1 MTLSLRGKLLATSLG
16 VVLLMAS
23 LLGIVAFHTLKSRTM
38 SAIQSEAVNYGH
50 AYSVAIGDWMADRK
64 NTVHALVNLIADN
77 PQAELVPHLKQAYTS
92 GGFGLTYFGSTQGVM
107 TRQDPSL
114 NTGNYDPR
122 ERPWYQDAVK
132 AGQLIVTAPYVS
144 VTMQKLVVTLSEP
157 VLHQGELVGAVGA
170 NLALDKLIDEVL
182 AMQVQGEGYAMLL
195 DSSGL
200 IVGHPNK
207 ELALKQIGELSPD
220 LSAATFQQWGRENN
234 ELHAATLDGRDVLL
248 AVQPVAGTDWLL
260 AMVMYRDVLEAPLA
274 TLLWQL
280 VGLTLVLMLVFS
292 ALLTAMFKYLFAD
305 LGRVAGALHDIA
317 HGEGDLTVHI
327 NTRSKDE
334 VGQLAESFNQF
345 VARLHGIVSRLRDV
359 TVELAAQSRAQ
370 AAGAQSRSQRVRQ
383 QQDEIV
389 MVATAVTEMASATQ
403 EIAGNAEFAA
413 TTSGD
418 AVKLAVAGQ
427 SQVGQS
433 QRSITGLAD
442 EVADASQIIVELDAH
457 AQKISGILATI
468 SGIAEQTNLLAL
480 NAAIEAARAGEQGR
494 GFAVVADEV
503 RVLSRRT
510 HDSTDE
516 IQQMIETLQQ
526 TTRRAVSGM
535 ETSRQLAGTSVEDA
549 ESANL
554 SLGQINEAIGAISD
568 MATQIAA
575 AAEEQTSVTSE
586 ISRNTENIRHVSQEL
601 AEQANQE
608 AAQAAELKGLTE
620 RLEQEIGRFRLRS
633 SGERP

>member
-157 VLHQGELVGAVGA
+157 VRHQGELVGAVGA

-182 AMQVQGEGYAMLL
+182 AMQVQGDGYAMLL

-207 ELALKQIGELSPD
+207 ELALKQIAELSPD

-418 AVKLAVAGQ
+418 AVKLAVSGQ

-526 TTRRAVSGM
+526 TTRRAVGGM

-549 ESANL
+549 ESANQ
-554 SLGQINEAIGAISD
+554 SLARINEAIGSISD

-586 ISRNTENIRHVSQEL
+586 ISRNTENIRHVSQKL

-620 RLEQEIGRFRLRS
+620 RLEQEIGRFRL
-633 SGERP
+633 

>member
-157 VLHQGELVGAVGA
+157 VRHQGELVGAVGA

-182 AMQVQGEGYAMLL
+182 AMQVQGDGYAMLL

-370 AAGAQSRSQRVRQ
+370 AVGAQSRSQRVRQ

-418 AVKLAVAGQ
+418 AVKLAVSGQ

-526 TTRRAVSGM
+526 TTRRAVGGM

-549 ESANL
+549 ESANQ
-554 SLGQINEAIGAISD
+554 SLARINEAIGSISD

-608 AAQAAELKGLTE
+608 AVQAAELKGLTE
-620 RLEQEIGRFRLRS
+620 RLEQEIGRFRL
-633 SGERP
+633 

>member
-370 AAGAQSRSQRVRQ
+370 TAGAQSRSQRVRQ

-620 RLEQEIGRFRLRS
+620 RLEQEIGRFRL
-633 SGERP
+633 

>member
-132 AGQLIVTAPYVS
+132 AGQLIVTTPYVS

-207 ELALKQIGELSPD
+207 ELALKQIAELSPD

-620 RLEQEIGRFRLRS
+620 RLEQEIGRFRL
-633 SGERP
+633 

>member
-132 AGQLIVTAPYVS
+132 AGQLIVTTPYVS

-157 VLHQGELVGAVGA
+157 VRHQGELVGAVGA

-220 LSAATFQQWGRENN
+220 LSAATFQQWGHENN

-248 AVQPVAGTDWLL
+248 AVQPVPGTDWLL

-274 TLLWQL
+274 SLLWQL

-327 NTRSKDE
+327 DTRSQDE
-334 VGQLAESFNQF
+334 VGQLARNFNQF

-370 AAGAQSRSQRVRQ
+370 AAGAHSRSQRVRQ

-413 TTSGD
+413 TTSGE

-442 EVADASQIIVELDAH
+442 EVADASQIINELDAH

-526 TTRRAVSGM
+526 TTRRAVGGM

-549 ESANL
+549 ESANQ
-554 SLGQINEAIGAISD
+554 SLARINEAIGSISD

-608 AAQAAELKGLTE
+608 AAQAAELKALTE
-620 RLEQEIGRFRLRS
+620 RLEQEIGRFRL
-633 SGERP
+633 

>member
-50 AYSVAIGDWMADRK
+50 AYSVAIGEWMTDRK
-64 NTVHALVNLIADN
+64 NTVHALVNLISDN

-92 GGFGLTYFGSTQGVM
+92 GGFGLTYFGSAQGVM

-157 VLHQGELVGAVGA
+157 VRHQGELVGAVGA

-182 AMQVQGEGYAMLL
+182 AMKVQGEGYAMLL

-248 AVQPVAGTDWLL
+248 AVQPVPGTDWLL

-274 TLLWQL
+274 SLLWQL
-280 VGLTLVLMLVFS
+280 VGLTLLLMLVFS

-327 NTRSKDE
+327 DTRSQDE
-334 VGQLAESFNQF
+334 VGQLARNFNQF

-370 AAGAQSRSQRVRQ
+370 AAGAHSRSQRVRQ

-413 TTSGD
+413 TTSGE

-442 EVADASQIIVELDAH
+442 EVADASQIINELDAH

-526 TTRRAVSGM
+526 TTRRAVGGM

-549 ESANL
+549 ESANQ
-554 SLGQINEAIGAISD
+554 SLARINEAIGSISD

-586 ISRNTENIRHVSQEL
+586 ISRNTENIRHVSQAL

-608 AAQAAELKGLTE
+608 AAQAAELKALTE
-620 RLEQEIGRFRLRS
+620 RLEQEIGRFRL
-633 SGERP
+633 

>member
-144 VTMQKLVVTLSEP
+144 ITMQKLVVTLSEP
-157 VLHQGELVGAVGA
+157 VRHQGELVGAVGA

-220 LSAATFQQWGRENN
+220 LSAATFLQWGRENN

-248 AVQPVAGTDWLL
+248 AVQPVPGTDWLL

-274 TLLWQL
+274 SLLWQL

-327 NTRSKDE
+327 DTRSQDE
-334 VGQLAESFNQF
+334 VGQLARNFNQF

-370 AAGAQSRSQRVRQ
+370 AAGAHSRSQRVRQ

-413 TTSGD
+413 TTATD
-418 AVKLAVAGQ
+418 AVALAVAGQ

-442 EVADASQIIVELDAH
+442 EVADASQIINELDAH

-526 TTRRAVSGM
+526 TTRRAVGGM

-549 ESANL
+549 ESANQ
-554 SLGQINEAIGAISD
+554 SLARINEAIGSISD

-608 AAQAAELKGLTE
+608 AAQAAELKALTE
-620 RLEQEIGRFRLRS
+620 RLEQEIGRFRL
-633 SGERP
+633 

>member
-274 TLLWQL
+274 SLLWQL

-413 TTSGD
+413 STSGD

-620 RLEQEIGRFRLRS
+620 RLEQEIGRFRL
-633 SGERP
+633 

>member
-64 NTVHALVNLIADN
+64 NAVHALVNLIADN

-157 VLHQGELVGAVGA
+157 VRHQGELVGAVGA

-182 AMQVQGEGYAMLL
+182 AMQVQGDGYAMLL

-418 AVKLAVAGQ
+418 AVKLAVSGQ

-526 TTRRAVSGM
+526 TTRRAVGGM

-549 ESANL
+549 ESANQ
-554 SLGQINEAIGAISD
+554 SLARINEAIGSISD

-620 RLEQEIGRFRLRS
+620 RLEQEVGRFRL
-633 SGERP
+633 

>member
-248 AVQPVAGTDWLL
+248 AVQPVPGTDWLL

-274 TLLWQL
+274 SLLWQL

-327 NTRSKDE
+327 DTRSQDE
-334 VGQLAESFNQF
+334 VGQLARNFNQF

-370 AAGAQSRSQRVRQ
+370 AAGAHSRSQRVRQ

-413 TTSGD
+413 TTSGE

-442 EVADASQIIVELDAH
+442 EVADASQIINELDAH

-620 RLEQEIGRFRLRS
+620 RLEQEIGRFRL
-633 SGERP
+633 

>member
-248 AVQPVAGTDWLL
+248 AVQPVPGTDWLL

-274 TLLWQL
+274 SLLWQL
-280 VGLTLVLMLVFS
+280 VGLTLALMLVFS

-327 NTRSKDE
+327 DTRSQDE
-334 VGQLAESFNQF
+334 VGQLARNFNQF

-370 AAGAQSRSQRVRQ
+370 AAGAHSRSQRVRQ

-413 TTSGD
+413 TTSGE

-442 EVADASQIIVELDAH
+442 EVADASQIINELDAH

-526 TTRRAVSGM
+526 TTRRAVGGM

-549 ESANL
+549 ESANQ
-554 SLGQINEAIGAISD
+554 SLARINEAIGSISD

-608 AAQAAELKGLTE
+608 AARAAELKALTE
-620 RLEQEIGRFRLRS
+620 RLEQEIGRFRL
-633 SGERP
+633 

>member
-23 LLGIVAFHTLKSRTM
+23 LLGIVAFYTLKSRTM

-207 ELALKQIGELSPD
+207 ELALKQIAELSPD

-620 RLEQEIGRFRLRS
+620 RLEQEIGRFRL
-633 SGERP
+633 

>member
-132 AGQLIVTAPYVS
+132 AEQLIVTAPYVS

-157 VLHQGELVGAVGA
+157 VRHQGELVGAVGA

-248 AVQPVAGTDWLL
+248 AVQPVPGTDWLL

-274 TLLWQL
+274 SLLWQL

-327 NTRSKDE
+327 DTRSQDE
-334 VGQLAESFNQF
+334 VGQLARNFNQF

-370 AAGAQSRSQRVRQ
+370 AAGAHSRSQRVRQ

-413 TTSGD
+413 TTSGE

-442 EVADASQIIVELDAH
+442 EVADASQIINELDAH

-526 TTRRAVSGM
+526 TTHRAVGGM

-549 ESANL
+549 ESANQ
-554 SLGQINEAIGAISD
+554 SLARINEAIGSISD

-608 AAQAAELKGLTE
+608 AAQAAELKALTE
-620 RLEQEIGRFRLRS
+620 RLEQEIGRFRL
-633 SGERP
+633 

>member
-220 LSAATFQQWGRENN
+220 LSTATFQQWGRENN
-234 ELHAATLDGRDVLL
+234 ELHAASLDGRDVLL
-248 AVQPVAGTDWLL
+248 AVQPVPGTDWLL

-274 TLLWQL
+274 SLLWQL

-620 RLEQEIGRFRLRS
+620 RLEQEIGRFRL
-633 SGERP
+633 

>member
-248 AVQPVAGTDWLL
+248 AVQPVPGTDWLL

-274 TLLWQL
+274 SLLWQL

-359 TVELAAQSRAQ
+359 TVELAAQSRSQ

-620 RLEQEIGRFRLRS
+620 RLELEIGRFRL
-633 SGERP
+633 

>member
-1 MTLSLRGKLLATSLG
+1 
-16 VVLLMAS
+16 
-23 LLGIVAFHTLKSRTM
+23 
-38 SAIQSEAVNYGH
+38 
-50 AYSVAIGDWMADRK
+50 
-64 NTVHALVNLIADN
+64 
-77 PQAELVPHLKQAYTS
+77 
-92 GGFGLTYFGSTQGVM
+92 
-107 TRQDPSL
+107 
-114 NTGNYDPR
+114 
-122 ERPWYQDAVK
+122 
-132 AGQLIVTAPYVS
+132 
-144 VTMQKLVVTLSEP
+144 
-157 VLHQGELVGAVGA
+157 
-170 NLALDKLIDEVL
+170 L
-182 AMQVQGEGYAMLL
+182 AMRVQGDGYAMLL
-195 DSSGL
+195 DKSGL
-200 IVGHPNK
+200 IVAHPNK
-207 ELALKQIGELSPD
+207 DLALKKSQDLAPELDANRLVGMSQQGGLQAVQIG
-220 LSAATFQQWGRENN
+220 
-234 ELHAATLDGRDVLL
+234 GRDTKMLVL
-248 AVQPVAGTDWLL
+248 PIPNTDWLL
-260 AMVMYRDVLEAPLA
+260 AMVMHEDVLMAPLQS
-274 TLLWQL
+274 LLLQL
-280 VGLTLVLMLVFS
+280 SLISAGLILVFGLVLTS
-292 ALLTAMFKYLFAD
+292 TFKYLFQD

-359 TVELAAQSRAQ
+359 TVELAAQSRTQ
-370 AAGAQSRSQRVRQ
+370 AAGALARSQRVRQ

-442 EVADASQIIVELDAH
+442 EVADASQIINELDAH

-503 RVLSRRT
+503 RVLSKRT

-526 TTRRAVSGM
+526 TTRRAVGGM

-549 ESANL
+549 EAANQSL
-554 SLGQINEAIGAISD
+554 SLINQAIGSISD

-601 AEQANQE
+601 AEQAGEE
-608 AAQAAELKGLTE
+608 AAQAAELKSLTE
-620 RLEQEIGRFRLRS
+620 RLEQEIGRFRL
-633 SGERP
+633 

>member
-92 GGFGLTYFGSTQGVM
+92 GGFGLTYFGSTQGMM

-157 VLHQGELVGAVGA
+157 VRHQGELVGAVGA

-274 TLLWQL
+274 SLLWQL

-327 NTRSKDE
+327 DTRSQDE
-334 VGQLAESFNQF
+334 VGQLARNFNQF

-370 AAGAQSRSQRVRQ
+370 AAGAHSRSQRVRQ

-413 TTSGD
+413 TTSGE

-442 EVADASQIIVELDAH
+442 EVADASQIINELDAH

-620 RLEQEIGRFRLRS
+620 RLEQEIGRFRL
-633 SGERP
+633 

>member
-620 RLEQEIGRFRLRS
+620 RLEREIGRFRL
-633 SGERP
+633 

>member
-157 VLHQGELVGAVGA
+157 VRHQGELVGAVGA

-182 AMQVQGEGYAMLL
+182 AMQVQGDGYAMLL

-207 ELALKQIGELSPD
+207 ELALKQIAELSPE

-418 AVKLAVAGQ
+418 AVKLAVSGQ

-620 RLEQEIGRFRLRS
+620 RLEQEIGRFRL
-633 SGERP
+633 

>member
-157 VLHQGELVGAVGA
+157 VRHQGELVGAVGA

-182 AMQVQGEGYAMLL
+182 AMQVQGDGYAMLL

-207 ELALKQIGELSPD
+207 ELALKQIAELSPD

-234 ELHAATLDGRDVLL
+234 ELHAATLNGRDVLL

-418 AVKLAVAGQ
+418 AVKLAVSGQ

-526 TTRRAVSGM
+526 TTRRAVGGM

-549 ESANL
+549 ESANQ
-554 SLGQINEAIGAISD
+554 SLARINEAIGSISD

-620 RLEQEIGRFRLRS
+620 RLEQEIGRFRL
-633 SGERP
+633 

>member
-157 VLHQGELVGAVGA
+157 VRHQGELVGAVGA

-248 AVQPVAGTDWLL
+248 AVQPVPGTDWLL

-274 TLLWQL
+274 SLLWQL

-327 NTRSKDE
+327 DTRSQDE
-334 VGQLAESFNQF
+334 VGQLARNFNQF

-370 AAGAQSRSQRVRQ
+370 ASGAQSRSQRVRQ

-413 TTSGD
+413 TTSGE

-442 EVADASQIIVELDAH
+442 EVADASQIINELDAH

-526 TTRRAVSGM
+526 TTRRAVGGM

-549 ESANL
+549 ESANQ
-554 SLGQINEAIGAISD
+554 SLARINEAIGSISD

-608 AAQAAELKGLTE
+608 AAQAAELKALTE
-620 RLEQEIGRFRLRS
+620 RLEQEIGRFRL
-633 SGERP
+633 

>member
-157 VLHQGELVGAVGA
+157 VRHQGELVGAVGA

-220 LSAATFQQWGRENN
+220 LSAATFQRWGRENN

-274 TLLWQL
+274 SLLWQL

-327 NTRSKDE
+327 DTRSQDE
-334 VGQLAESFNQF
+334 VGQLARNFNQF

-370 AAGAQSRSQRVRQ
+370 ASGAHSRSLRVRQ

-413 TTSGD
+413 TTSGE

-442 EVADASQIIVELDAH
+442 EVADASQIINELDAH

-526 TTRRAVSGM
+526 TTRRAVGGM

-549 ESANL
+549 ESANQ
-554 SLGQINEAIGAISD
+554 SLARINEAIGSISD

-608 AAQAAELKGLTE
+608 AAQAAELKALTE
-620 RLEQEIGRFRLRS
+620 RLEQEIGRFRL
-633 SGERP
+633 

>member
-92 GGFGLTYFGSTQGVM
+92 GGFGLTYFGSTQGMM

-157 VLHQGELVGAVGA
+157 VRHQGELVGAVGA

-248 AVQPVAGTDWLL
+248 AVQPVPGTDWLL

-274 TLLWQL
+274 SLLWQL

-327 NTRSKDE
+327 DTRSQDE
-334 VGQLAESFNQF
+334 VGQLARNFNQF

-370 AAGAQSRSQRVRQ
+370 AAGAHSRSQRVRQ

-442 EVADASQIIVELDAH
+442 EVADASQIINELDAH

-620 RLEQEIGRFRLRS
+620 RLEQEIGRFRL
-633 SGERP
+633 

>member
-200 IVGHPNK
+200 IVGHPKK

-248 AVQPVAGTDWLL
+248 AVQPVPGTDWLL

-274 TLLWQL
+274 SLLWQL

-608 AAQAAELKGLTE
+608 AVQAAELKGLTE
-620 RLEQEIGRFRLRS
+620 RLEQEIGRFRL
-633 SGERP
+633 